1 MEESQLNKAQRFV
14 RIVELLQ
21 RPGGISAGEL
31 MGRFDLDDR
40 SLRRYLADLREMDL
54 PLRHEGRGATRRFY
68 LDASYGR
75 QGVQVS
81 LLELVSLH
89 FGRTLFHFLQGTG
102 FAADMDDALETLST
116 LSMGNSTNTS
126 LAEDLDRKLMAVPEH
141 RKDYTDQ
148 ADLLD
153 DLLSSLIYQNP
164 ATAHYARIGG
174 PTRRYTLE
182 PYTLATFRH
191 GLYVFAKDVDEG
203 RLKTFAVDRFR
214 HFQRIRGE
222 HFEIP
227 EDYHPSQMVSDAF
240 GIIGGP
246 LHTVTLCFNRR
257 ASPYIGERI
266 WHHSQKLTFTDDGG
280 VRLTMKV
287 GIAHELVSWILGFGP
302 DVVVEG
308 PESLAERVREL
319 HEEAA
324 AGGINPRD
332 RSPR

>member
-21 RPGGISAGEL
+21 QPGGISAGDL

-40 SLRRYLADLREMDL
+40 SLRRYLADLREMEL
-54 PLRHEGRGATRRFY
+54 PIRSDGRGATRRFWM
-68 LDASYGR
+68 DASYGR

-102 FAADMDDALETLST
+102 FAEDMDDVLETLST
-116 LSMGNSTNTS
+116 LSTGSTTMN
-126 LAEDLDRKLMAVPEH
+126 LAADLDRKLMAVPEH

-153 DLLSSLIYQNP
+153 DLLSALIYQNP
-164 ATAHYARIGG
+164 AEAHYARIGG
-174 PTRRYTLE
+174 PTRRYTLQ

-191 GLYVFAKDVDEG
+191 GLYVFALDVDEG
-203 RLKTFAVDRFR
+203 KIKTFAVDRFR
-214 HFQRIRGE
+214 HFQRVRGE
-222 HFEIP
+222 RFEIP

-246 LHTVTLCFNRR
+246 LHTVNRI
-257 ASPYIGERI
+257 S
-266 WHHSQKLTFTDDGG
+266 F
-280 VRLTMKV
+280 LTMIDK
-287 GIAHELVSWILGFGP
+287 HPKLKNLILL
-302 DVVVEG
+302 EKI
-308 PESLAERVREL
+308 S
-319 HEEAA
+319 
-324 AGGINPRD
+324 
-332 RSPR
+332 